1 MTVSCKN
8 VYFSAL
14 WIVLGSIL
22 FLCGIFEVV
31 DSYWSGMGGAFLAV
45 GILRAVRIRKY
56 STNPEYRKQVD
67 RANKDERNRF
77 LSGRAWAW
85 AGYLFVMTAAVGS
98 IVFKLMGRE
107 DLMMLASGSVCL
119 LIVFYWL
126 SYLYLSRKF

>member
-1 MTVSCKN
+1 
-8 VYFSAL
+8 
-14 WIVLGSIL
+14 
-22 FLCGIFEVV
+22 
-31 DSYWSGMGGAFLAV
+31 V
-45 GILRAVRIRKY
+45 GILQAVRLRRYY
-56 STNPEYRKQVD
+56 SNSDYREKFD

-119 LIVFYWL
+119 ILLFYWT
-126 SYLYLSRKF
+126 SYLYLQKKY